1 MQIKR
6 YDHLPEEA
14 SWIRQTVFCQEQGF
28 DDEFDDIDA
37 IAVHLVLFDADK
49 PVATCRIFPDEERGT
64 YILGRLAVSKEYRGK
79 DLGLAIVQDAEKA
92 AKEKGVG
99 EMILHAQ
106 CQARGFYEKAGYQ
119 AYGEIEDIQGC
130 PHTWMRKY
138 L

>member
-1 MQIKR
+1 MQIKK
-6 YDHLPEEA
+6 YDYLPEEA
-14 SWIRQTVFCQEQGF
+14 SRIRQKVFCQEQGF
-28 DDEFDDIDA
+28 DDEFDDMDA
-37 IAVHLVLFDADK
+37 IATHIVLFDADK
-49 PVATCRIFPDEERGT
+49 PVATCRIFPGEESGT

-92 AKEKGVG
+92 AKEKGAG